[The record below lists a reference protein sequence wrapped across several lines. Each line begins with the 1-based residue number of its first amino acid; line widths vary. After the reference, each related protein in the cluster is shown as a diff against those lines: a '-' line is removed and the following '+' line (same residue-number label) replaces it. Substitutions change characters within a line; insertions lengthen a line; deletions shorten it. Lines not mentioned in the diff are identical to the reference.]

1 MLDSFSIMS
10 DSKDCYFNEQPQ
22 TKRGAER
29 CSAFLEAATD
39 LFMEKGFDAVS
50 LDDIVQHAGGS
61 KSSLYKFFGNK
72 EGLFTAIC
80 DHRRDI
86 FLKEIYMNTDPEAL
100 DIRSFLITLLKNFH
114 RHLVKPNNAQFFRLM
129 LERIKH
135 NPDLADYLY
144 TRGPERIL
152 HDTCTYLEKATQQGL
167 IVCDQP
173 MASAKVFLGCLWNFK
188 WKMMTG
194 VSINETAKELD
205 EYVEYCVNLFLKA
218 HEYKQNF

>member
-1 MLDSFSIMS
+1 
-10 DSKDCYFNEQPQ
+10 
-22 TKRGAER
+22 
-29 CSAFLEAATD
+29 
-39 LFMEKGFDAVS
+39 
-50 LDDIVQHAGGS
+50 
-61 KSSLYKFFGNK
+61 
-72 EGLFTAIC
+72 
-80 DHRRDI
+80 
-86 FLKEIYMNTDPEAL
+86 
-100 DIRSFLITLLKNFH
+100 
-114 RHLVKPNNAQFFRLM
+114 M

-144 TRGPERIL
+144 TCGPERIL